1 MAIAAPNEVSFPT
14 PDGGIVFADVYGTG
28 EHAVV
33 LAHGQR
39 FSKASWKDQAS
50 TLASAG
56 FRVIAIDFRGYGK
69 SHGGPNAPQ
78 GFEEM
83 YMDVLA
89 AVRYAR
95 ETGAKTVA
103 VIGASM
109 GGGAAANAVVN
120 GKPRE
125 IDRLVLL
132 AGVPI
137 EDPERI
143 TGTKLFAT
151 SEGDSLAPRIREQ
164 YEKAPDP
171 KELLI
176 LNGSAHA
183 QNLFSTDQ
191 GPRLMN
197 EILRFLSASG
207 AAPQ

>member
-1 MAIAAPNEVSFPT
+1 MAIAAPNEVSFAT
-14 PDGGIVFADVYGTG
+14 PDGGVVFADIYGTG

-39 FSKASWKDQAS
+39 FDKASWKNQA
-50 TLASAG
+50 TELASAG

-69 SHGGPNAPQ
+69 SHGGPNARP
-78 GFEEM
+78 GFEDM

-89 AVRYAR
+89 AVHYGR
-95 ETGAKTVA
+95 ESGAKTVA
-103 VIGASM
+103 VVGASM

-120 GKPRE
+120 GKPGE

-137 EDPERI
+137 EHPDRI
-143 TGTKLFAT
+143 AGPKLFAT
-151 SEGDSLAPRIREQ
+151 SAGDSLAPRIREQ
-164 YEKAPDP
+164 YETAPEP

-191 GPRLMN
+191 GPRLMH

-207 AAPQ
+207 AAAH